1 MCTWVSCPAPPVI
14 AGRGVRALTTHDGAA
29 VDTWLH
35 QLRADVAEPQVNHE
49 MALLLKTQP
58 LTFIATATST
68 LGAIEQFLDA

>member
-1 MCTWVSCPAPPVI
+1 M
-14 AGRGVRALTTHDGAA
+14 
-29 VDTWLH
+29 DTWLH